1 MLRIFIS
8 PFFICIIRTF
18 KGITK
23 FGVCFFVGLVFFGGG
38 GGGFAVGSD
47 VRFGFC
53 SCFVL
58 FVSTSTEV
66 SVEEKMF

>member
-1 MLRIFIS
+1 M
-8 PFFICIIRTF
+8 
-18 KGITK
+18 G
-23 FGVCFFVGLVFFGGG
+23 FVFLWVWFYFWGGR
-38 GGGFAVGSD
+38 GFAVGSD

-66 SVEEKMF
+66 SVEEKNVLKMSLVPEPRCRVSL

>member
-1 MLRIFIS
+1 M
-8 PFFICIIRTF
+8 
-18 KGITK
+18 
-23 FGVCFFVGLVFFGGG
+23 GG

-47 VRFGFC
+47 VGFGFC

-66 SVEEKMF
+66 SVEEKNVLKMSLVPEPRCRVSL